1 MKFLVDQMLG
11 TLAKW
16 LRLCGIDTFY
26 ANQEI
31 SDDVLLEIA
40 EKEHRILITRD
51 KELFQRTQKKHIESM
66 FTDAIDLSEQINLMF
81 NSFPEALK
89 QITPLSRCSLC
100 NHKVT
105 EISKE
110 NIKENVP
117 ERIFHEHD
125 QFWKCSH
132 CHQIY
137 WKGSHYEKI
146 LTKIN
151 EIKKNQEK
159 NLHKN

>member
-16 LRLCGIDTFY
+16 LRLFGMDAFY
-26 ANQEI
+26 ASQDI
-31 SDDVLLEIA
+31 SDNELLEIA

-51 KELFQRTQKKHIESM
+51 KELSHRAKKKHIDNFS
-66 FTDAIDLSEQINLMF
+66 THSIDLSDQINLVF
-81 NSFPEALK
+81 QTFPLALDK
-89 QITPLSRCSLC
+89 IKPLSRCSLC
-100 NHKVT
+100 NH
-105 EISKE
+105 EINEINKQI
-110 NIKENVP
+110 IKEKVP
-117 ERIFHEHD
+117 QRIYHEHD
-125 QFWKCSH
+125 QFWICSH

-146 LTKIN
+146 LFKIN

-159 NLHKN
+159 NVQD